1 MSKSTTSLAELPENI
16 TMQVQQPYQH
26 TGSSTQQQIPLQ
38 MQGNVSAHPQHNY
51 KQSDDDMGQNTYVPM
66 NIHPNPYG
74 NSSQPPGGVPLP
86 EPSPQ
91 RRPPYQLE
99 NAGGSDQIHQYTL
112 PSRDIPMNTLDYQQD
127 ETVRPNHVPRV
138 KLTSDY
144 IREYEAAS
152 EKALMDHEQT
162 KYRETAAQDWFSQ
175 LQVPIFV
182 AVLYFIFQMPIMN
195 SLLRKY
201 FSFVTIYHE
210 DGNFNFTGL
219 LLKSAMFGSF
229 FYSMQTVAHKLS
241 MI

>member
-1 MSKSTTSLAELPENI
+1 MSKSTTSLADLPENI
-16 TMQVQQPYQH
+16 TMQVQH

-38 MQGNVSAHPQHNY
+38 MQGNITAQAQHNY
-51 KQSDDDMGQNTYVPM
+51 NQPNDDMGQNTYVPL

-74 NSSQPPGGVPLP
+74 NSGQPPNGVPLP
-86 EPSPQ
+86 VPSPQ
-91 RRPPYQLE
+91 RRPPHQMD
-99 NAGGSDQIHQYTL
+99 NGSYEQAPQYTL

-127 ETVRPNHVPRV
+127 EAVRPNHVPQV

-182 AVLYFIFQMPIMN
+182 AVLYFVFQMPIIN
-195 SLLRKY
+195 TILRKY
-201 FSFVTIYHE
+201 FSFMTIYHE

-219 LLKSAMFGSF
+219 LLKSALFGSF